1 MDDKALAE
9 FKAHA
14 IAEYP
19 RECCGVVVIW
29 KGKYRYIRCH
39 NLAQSGDQFTMSDED
54 FTNAADLGEI
64 VAICHSHPNA
74 PPQPS
79 QADLVECENA
89 ELYEWHIINVHV
101 NDNGQVE
108 CGAMHSFNPSGY
120 AAPLVG
126 RRFHHGTL
134 DCFTLIRDYYA
145 TEHGIEIPNFA
156 REDNWWNNGQ
166 NLYRDNFQRAGFR
179 ELTDAED
186 VQVGDV
192 FLMTIRSPVENHAA
206 VYIGDGMILHHFWG
220 RLSSRDP
227 YLGYWRENTTV
238 ALRHKDLTNAQ

>member
-1 MDDKALAE
+1 
-9 FKAHA
+9 
-14 IAEYP
+14 
-19 RECCGVVVIW
+19 
-29 KGKYRYIRCH
+29 
-39 NLAQSGDQFTMSDED
+39 
-54 FTNAADLGEI
+54 
-64 VAICHSHPNA
+64 
-74 PPQPS
+74 
-79 QADLVECENA
+79 
-89 ELYEWHIINVHV
+89 
-101 NDNGQVE
+101 
-108 CGAMHSFNPSGY
+108 
-120 AAPLVG
+120 VG